1 MKRTITFISLLVLM
15 LIMVGCVNNNG
26 NSTNEKY
33 TVKFVTNTD
42 LEIPD
47 QIVIKGGKVTKP
59 VNPVKEGYIFT
70 GWYVDDEK
78 WMFAGNTV
86 TSDITLTAKFVRN
99 IHDTLLKF
107 IPKREQTTQMT
118 ETMYAVLIHNEEETI
133 DLNELFTINYCVTY
147 TISTDIYNNNIIE
160 NSKEYTLA
168 LGENIVYFNCVPA
181 DGTTDVI
188 TFKIILY
195 RTKMVTVSFETN
207 CNQTIESYQVEEFST
222 IEAPTVKLV
231 KENSTFICWDFE
243 FPGVVSDD
251 IVINAKWK
259 DLIID
264 YNYNEPVQI
273 QFWHAMGSFNQ
284 RIIAEIITRFQQ
296 EYPNITVK
304 QVSLGDYTTLRD
316 TITNGIAADEIPT
329 VAQTYPD
336 HVALYIDGT
345 VARGLDS
352 YINSQVL
359 IDKADGSQEMVGL
372 SIEEQN
378 QYISGFMDECRI
390 FDLEG
395 TLYSLPFNRST
406 EVLYYNKTMFDK
418 YGWNVPKTWNEIAEV
433 SEKFKETTEY
443 AALVNDKK
451 LVAGFSYD
459 SESNLFITLTKQWG
473 GEYTKFD
480 KNNKGVYAF
489 NNNESKAAIRW
500 YKEQSDKGNL
510 KTTTF
515 FGTNYSSDAFK
526 TGQIVMTLGSSA
538 GASYNVPSDGS
549 FEVGVAAY
557 PQKDLNNPQV
567 IQQGTNVTLFKRQ
580 DAQEELAGWL
590 FMKFLTNY
598 ESALDWCTSTSYF
611 PIRKDVLNSDDYQNH
626 ISGKMV
632 DGDGN
637 IIYKPTTQNLAQKVG
652 LEQQDWFYTSIA
664 FRGSSKARD
673 EVATLVQ
680 SVLYQNVDID
690 KAYSDTIDAI
700 LYS

>member
-1 MKRTITFISLLVLM
+1 MKKFLMLLVVLGS
-15 LIMVGCVNNNG
+15 LFAIASCGG
-26 NSTNEKY
+26 NPT
-33 TVKFVTNTD
+33 
-42 LEIPD
+42 P
-47 QIVIKGGKVTKP
+47 KP
-59 VNPVKEGYIFT
+59 
-70 GWYVDDEK
+70 
-78 WMFAGNTV
+78 
-86 TSDITLTAKFVRN
+86 
-99 IHDTLLKF
+99 
-107 IPKREQTTQMT
+107 
-118 ETMYAVLIHNEEETI
+118 EEE
-133 DLNELFTINYCVTY
+133 INVVPLDTNKE
-147 TISTDIYNNNIIE
+147 ISIE
-160 NSKEYTLA
+160 
-168 LGENIVYFNCVPA
+168 
-181 DGTTDVI
+181 
-188 TFKIILY
+188 
-195 RTKMVTVSFETN
+195 
-207 CNQTIESYQVEEFST
+207 
-222 IEAPTVKLV
+222 
-231 KENSTFICWDFE
+231 
-243 FPGVVSDD
+243 
-251 IVINAKWK
+251 
-259 DLIID
+259 
-264 YNYNEPVQI
+264 
-273 QFWHAMGSFNQ
+273 FWHAMGQVNQ
-284 RIIAEIITRFQQ
+284 EIIARIIENFQTR
-296 EYPNITVK
+296 YPNIKVT

-329 VAQTYPD
+329 VAQTDPD

-345 VARGLDS
+345 VARGLDP
-352 YINSQVL
+352 YINSTLEQTL
-359 IDKADGSQEMVGL
+359 ANGETERIGLTKSEQE
-372 SIEEQN
+372 
-378 QYISGFMDECRI
+378 QYIDGFWA
-390 FDLEG
+390 EG
-395 TLYSLPFNRST
+395 TVYDSKGTMYSVPFNKST

-418 YGWNVPKTWNEIAEV
+418 YGWSVPKTWDDVANI
-433 SEKFKETTEY
+433 SEKFRQTTEC
-443 AALVNDKK
+443 ATLKNDGKA
-451 LVAGFSYD
+451 VAGFSYD
-459 SESNLFITLTKQWG
+459 SEANLFITLTQQWG

-480 KNNKGVYAF
+480 KNSKGVYAF

-526 TGQIVMTLGSSA
+526 AGQIVMTLGSSA

>member
-1 MKRTITFISLLVLM
+1 MKKFLMLLVVLGS
-15 LIMVGCVNNNG
+15 LFAIASCGG
-26 NSTNEKY
+26 NPT
-33 TVKFVTNTD
+33 
-42 LEIPD
+42 P
-47 QIVIKGGKVTKP
+47 KP
-59 VNPVKEGYIFT
+59 
-70 GWYVDDEK
+70 
-78 WMFAGNTV
+78 
-86 TSDITLTAKFVRN
+86 
-99 IHDTLLKF
+99 
-107 IPKREQTTQMT
+107 
-118 ETMYAVLIHNEEETI
+118 EEE
-133 DLNELFTINYCVTY
+133 INVVPLDTNKE
-147 TISTDIYNNNIIE
+147 ISIE
-160 NSKEYTLA
+160 
-168 LGENIVYFNCVPA
+168 
-181 DGTTDVI
+181 
-188 TFKIILY
+188 
-195 RTKMVTVSFETN
+195 
-207 CNQTIESYQVEEFST
+207 
-222 IEAPTVKLV
+222 
-231 KENSTFICWDFE
+231 
-243 FPGVVSDD
+243 
-251 IVINAKWK
+251 
-259 DLIID
+259 
-264 YNYNEPVQI
+264 
-273 QFWHAMGSFNQ
+273 FWHAMGQVNQ
-284 RIIAEIITRFQQ
+284 EIIARIIENFQTR
-296 EYPNITVK
+296 YPNIKVT

-345 VARGLDS
+345 VARGLDP
-352 YINSQVL
+352 YINSTLEQTL
-359 IDKADGSQEMVGL
+359 ANGETERIGLAKSEQE
-372 SIEEQN
+372 
-378 QYISGFMDECRI
+378 QYIDGFWA
-390 FDLEG
+390 EG
-395 TLYSLPFNRST
+395 TVYDSKGTMYSVPFNKST

-418 YGWNVPKTWNEIAEV
+418 YGWSVPKTWDDVANI
-433 SEKFKETTEY
+433 SEKFKETSEY
-443 AALVNDKK
+443 KELQKEGKA
-451 LVAGFSYD
+451 VAGFTSYFD
-459 SESNLFITLTKQWG
+459 ESLFLTLTKQWG
-473 GEYTKFD
+473 GEYTKFE
-480 KNNKGVYAF
+480 NGKGVYAF
-489 NNNESKAAIRW
+489 NNNKSKAAIRW

-526 TGQIVMTLGSSA
+526 AGQIVMTLGSSA